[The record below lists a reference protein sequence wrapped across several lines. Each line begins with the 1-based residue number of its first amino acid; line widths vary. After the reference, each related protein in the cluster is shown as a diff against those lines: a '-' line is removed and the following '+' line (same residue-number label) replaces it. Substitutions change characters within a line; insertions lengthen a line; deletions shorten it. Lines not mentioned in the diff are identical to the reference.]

1 VPLRP
6 LTAVIATVTALLA
19 ATFAAPAAV
28 AAPGDPAGIARVS
41 AIYALTAP
49 ESRTG
54 LLDANSLSL
63 YTSPTGALTRDL
75 DAVIDTAVAI
85 GIDPMILASIRVLGT
100 AAPQTAIDW
109 LERLEGATNQTF
121 ALGYAD
127 ADITVALQA
136 GSPTVVTP
144 TSFDYAID
152 PTRFAPVVVDDD
164 ADTDTATPTPGPTP
178 SPTPSATP
186 QLPTAESLVAWDY
199 TVPTIAWP
207 VAGTVMASDLAT
219 IDASGYTTTI
229 LSSGNVERSERGQAT
244 ATVADSS
251 TIVTDDPLSTL
262 LNEAVE
268 APTTEGWQSTVALLQ
283 AALDASALEGGPTG
297 ATTVLALERGSLGSA
312 TKLGITLDA
321 IEALPSTNLTPF
333 SATLAVPPSPATI
346 IERPQTPARV
356 ASAASLLATEASD
369 ASFATVAQNPVLIT
383 GERRLRLLATMS
395 TSWNTYPGG
404 WGSAIDLYLA
414 ESVDLHE
421 SVRVVKSSD
430 INLIADRASLPVT
443 VKNSLNQPVMVN
455 ILVTAP
461 TPLLE
466 IEQPSVAVTIEPDSQ
481 KRAQIPVQSLS
492 NGSAQISVSV
502 TSGTGVPIGTPT
514 SVKINVYA
522 GWETP
527 ITFALS
533 FLVFAVF
540 AFGIARLV
548 VRRRRARKERLAA
561 ESAVDAPEEATE

>member
-19 ATFAAPAAV
+19 ATLASPAAV
-28 AAPGDPAGIARVS
+28 AAPGDPAGVARVS

-54 LLDANSLSL
+54 LIDANALSL

-100 AAPQTAIDW
+100 EAPQTAIDW

-127 ADITVALQA
+127 ADITVATQA
-136 GSPTVVTP
+136 GSPTVLTP

-152 PTRFAPVVVDDD
+152 PARFATVATDGD
-164 ADTDTATPTPGPTP
+164 ADTATP
-178 SPTPSATP
+178 SPTPSPSASAAP

-219 IDASGYTTTI
+219 IGASGYTTTI
-229 LSSGNVERSERGQAT
+229 LSSGNLERSERGQAT
-244 ATVADSS
+244 ATVAESS
-251 TIVTDDPLSTL
+251 TVVTDDPLSTL
-262 LNEAVE
+262 FNEAVE
-268 APTTEGWQSTVALLQ
+268 APTTEGWQSTVGLLQ
-283 AALDASALEGGPTG
+283 AALDASALEGGPAG
-297 ATTVLALERGSLGSA
+297 ATTVLALDRGSLGSA
-312 TKLGITLDA
+312 TKLRITLDA
-321 IEALPSTNLTPF
+321 IEALPSTDLTPF

-346 IERPQTPARV
+346 VERPQTPARV

-369 ASFATVAQNPVLIT
+369 ASFATVAQNPALIT

-404 WGSAIDLYLA
+404 WGSAIDLYNA
-414 ESVDLHE
+414 ESVELHNA
-421 SVRVVKSSD
+421 VRVVKSSD
-430 INLIADRASLPVT
+430 INLFADRASLPVP
-443 VKNSLNQPVMVN
+443 VKNSLNQPVTVN

-481 KRAQIPVQSLS
+481 KRVQIPVQSIS
-492 NGSAQISVSV
+492 NGTAQISVAV

-527 ITFALS
+527 ITVALG

-548 VRRRRARKERLAA
+548 VRRSRARKVRLAA
-561 ESAVDAPEEATE
+561 EHTAVDAPEEATE